1 MLNRLKKVSQTQ
13 WIIVS
18 VIAGIAIGVL
28 WPDVAGEK
36 GFHATD
42 LRVLSNIF
50 LRMIKSLVVP
60 LIFST
65 LVIGIAGHGDDMK
78 QVGRLAFRS
87 IIYFEIATSL
97 ALLIG
102 LAAVNIAKPGVG
114 VDLSRGDESAIAAI
128 PKAQPTLAGV
138 LEHTVPQSFAEAWAN
153 NEVLQVVF
161 FSIIFAV
168 SLARVKGKAKA
179 TMLAFCES
187 LSEVM
192 FKFVAVVM
200 AFAPFGIGAAI
211 AVTVGKS
218 GLGVLVN
225 LAKMVGTLYV
235 ALIVFALFVLLPI
248 ALIMK
253 VPLRRFLKA
262 IKEPWLIAF
271 TTASSEAALP
281 RAMQSME
288 AIGVPRRIVAF
299 VMPTGYSFNLDG
311 STLYLAVASVFAAQA
326 AGIHMPMRDQLIMM
340 GTLMLTSKGVAAVP
354 RASLV
359 ILAGTLASY
368 NLPLAGVT
376 LILGVDAL
384 MDMARTMTNVI
395 GNCLAT
401 AVVARWEGQLADAP
415 VAEHEKA
422 DLATT

>member
-1 MLNRLKKVSQTQ
+1 MLNQLKRVTQTQ

-18 VIAGIAIGVL
+18 VIVGIAIGVL
-28 WPDVAGEK
+28 WPDVGIA
-36 GFHATD
+36 
-42 LRVLSNIF
+42 LRPASNIF

-78 QVGRLAFRS
+78 QVGKLAFRS
-87 IIYFEIATSL
+87 IVYFEIATSL
-97 ALLIG
+97 ALIIG

-114 VDLSRGDESAIAAI
+114 VDLTRGDEAAIAAL
-128 PKAQPTLAGV
+128 PKTQPTLAGV

-168 SLARVKGKAKA
+168 SLARVKGPAKA

-218 GLGVLVN
+218 GIGVLVN

-253 VPLRRFLKA
+253 VPLRQFLKA

-359 ILAGTLASY
+359 ILAGALTQFK
-368 NLPLAGVT
+368 LPLEAIAV
-376 LILGVDAL
+376 ILGVDAI
-384 MDMARTMTNVI
+384 MDMARTSLNVV

-401 AVVARWEGQLADAP
+401 VVMARWEGVLGTE
-415 VAEHEKA
+415 VEHSIERRGE
-422 DLATT
+422 LEGV